1 MWSRE
6 APPLGQEPP
15 GAPRRALLRAPGG
28 SCHTR
33 GTPEGQEPLLGSARA
48 GPEPEPRRST
58 LVPQLLLQPPAVWNW
73 TRRFW
78 SNSGPQPRPAPG
90 RAEPLESP
98 GGVSSQTDPSEQ
110 SSACCRTDQSSFIL
124 ESHSPSAAS
133 CGPAVLS
140 SRSSGQQSF
149 WTPAFCAQPGELY
162 SGLRPL
168 LTSRRAPRHR
178 ESRPSSN

>member
-6 APPLGQEPP
+6 APPLGQEDPQVGP
-15 GAPRRALLRAPGG
+15 PGG
-28 SCHTR
+28 SCPAR

-48 GPEPEPRRST
+48 GPEPEPRRSAP
-58 LVPQLLLQPPAVWNW
+58 VPQHLLQPPAVWNW

-78 SNSGPQPRPAPG
+78 SNSGPSGPQPRPAPG
-90 RAEPLESP
+90 RAEPLLR
-98 GGVSSQTDPSEQ
+98 
-110 SSACCRTDQSSFIL
+110 RTRQNKVLPVVGQIKAAL
-124 ESHSPSAAS
+124 IHSPSAAP
-133 CGPAVLS
+133 CGPVLS
-140 SRSSGQQSF
+140 SRWSGQQSS